1 MIPYNQPLLDFQ
13 GCLATGGH
21 RLSRIW
27 GAPAVPRVNP
37 SVPGGLLVRGQN
49 REVQKNFHI
58 LPASKPSWPGL
69 NLFQRNRRALGQDFA
84 GGVVVKRLCL
94 AMQGMWVQFLVGK
107 LRSYLPHTVEQLSPC
122 ATTGEHVHRK

>member
-1 MIPYNQPLLDFQ
+1 M
-13 GCLATGGH
+13 
-21 RLSRIW
+21 
-27 GAPAVPRVNP
+27 
-37 SVPGGLLVRGQN
+37 RGQN
-49 REVQKNFHI
+49 GEVQKNFHI